1 MITTR
6 PNTMPSTAM
15 SVSAP
20 DPTAVAPRPRPTG
33 RWVRHPPRPLSF
45 TAMRVAMKLGDA
57 GLSVRTVA
65 MRFPHVLN
73 RVADAWGDPA
83 AVTEVMADL
92 MVDRR
97 GGRRGFPPDALEEL
111 HALREVCAVRRNT
124 NADRPSLR

>member
-1 MITTR
+1 
-6 PNTMPSTAM
+6 
-15 SVSAP
+15 
-20 DPTAVAPRPRPTG
+20 
-33 RWVRHPPRPLSF
+33 
-45 TAMRVAMKLGDA
+45 MRVAMKLGDA
-57 GLSVRTVA
+57 GLSVREVA

-83 AVTEVMADL
+83 AVTEVVADL

-111 HALREVCAVRRNT
+111 HALRKVCAVRRNT